1 MNFILALVFMIISV
15 ALGYFAPNTTL
26 FDVLFSI
33 CSYACVI
40 NIGLGI
46 FNLIPL
52 PPLDGSKILKN
63 FLPYN
68 AVTWFENNER
78 IFYYVFIFIWIT
90 GISSHILSP
99 IFSAVYGGLNWLVVS
114 IFNLFI

>member
-1 MNFILALVFMIISV
+1 MNFLLAFIFMVITV
-15 ALGYFAPNTTL
+15 ALGYFAPDTTL
-26 FDVLFSI
+26 FNVLLNV
-33 CSYACVI
+33 CSYTCII

-52 PPLDGSKILKN
+52 PPLDGSKIIKN

-78 IFYYVFIFIWIT
+78 TFYIIFLLIWVT
-90 GISSHILSP
+90 GASSYILSP
-99 IFSAVYGGLNWLVVS
+99 IFNAVYRGLSWLVIS
-114 IFNLFI
+114 IFSLFI